1 MYTVLSI
8 VVPTYNEEAN
18 IAKLHERIKGVLE
31 GKVKYEIVFVDDGST
46 DGSYG
51 ILKELNREHPNV
63 KTVRLS
69 RNFGHEI
76 ATSAGLKFAS
86 GEAVIVMDSDLQH
99 PPEIITDLLGKWK
112 EGYDVVFAVR
122 RKRKAESAYKKLCS
136 KTFYK
141 VLGRLTE
148 IRLPDDVTDFMLLNR
163 KAVDSFLK
171 LEEKSRFFRAMVSW
185 MGFKTA
191 SVPFEEKQRHRGSS
205 KYGFRKL
212 ASLSVDVITGYSIKP
227 LTFVTYLGFI
237 ISAASFALLLFYLIK
252 TIFYGATMPGYA
264 SLMISILFIGGIQ
277 LLSIGIIGQYIGRI
291 YKETQKRPLYLV
303 DSLIG
308 IDERIC

>member
-1 MYTVLSI
+1 MNTVLSI

-18 IAKLHERIKGVLE
+18 IAKLNERIEGVLK

-63 KTVRLS
+63 RTVRLS

-76 ATSAGLKFAS
+76 ATSAGLRFAS

-136 KTFYK
+136 RTFYK
-141 VLGRLTE
+141 VLGKLTE
-148 IRLPDDVTDFMLLNR
+148 IRLLDDVTDFMLLNR

-185 MGFKTA
+185 MGFRTA
-191 SVPFEEKQRHRGSS
+191 SVPFEEKQRHGGNS

-237 ISAASFALLLFYLIK
+237 ISAASFTLLLFYLMK
-252 TIFYGATMPGYA
+252 TIFYGARMPGYA

-291 YKETQKRPLYLV
+291 YKETQKRPLYLI